1 RHFYIVTGG
10 SYDMDE
16 VRKAEEFSGGVLV
29 SNPKPE
35 TDAWNWQG
43 AAIYSYSDTGKV
55 HADVSSRTRFPT
67 LFDRYSTRFGGRTE
81 EPGLDAERAT
91 NYEIGVSDT
100 FFDSVHIS
108 YAVFCV

>member
-35 TDAWNWQG
+35 TDPWNWQG
-43 AAIYSYSDTGKV
+43 AALYTYRDTGKV
-55 HADVSSRTRFPT
+55 HADFSSRTRFPT
-67 LFDRYSTRFGGRTE
+67 LFDPYSTRFDTRLANPDL
-81 EPGLDAERAT
+81 EPERAT
-91 NYEIGVSDT
+91 NYEIGWSDNIGK
-100 FFDSVHIS
+100 S
-108 YAVFCV
+108 